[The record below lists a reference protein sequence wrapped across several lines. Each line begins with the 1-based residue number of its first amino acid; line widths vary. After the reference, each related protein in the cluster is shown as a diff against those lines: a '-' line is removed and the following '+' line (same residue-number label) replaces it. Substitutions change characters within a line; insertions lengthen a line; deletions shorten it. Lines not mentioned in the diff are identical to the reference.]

1 MGVASGRTFLGIWA
15 SEALAVGVSY
25 SLIRI
30 RQKPYQFSI
39 GRYWRKAVVRIMGG
53 YGTVDAPCWT
63 STNHSARS
71 PDALWRLLAVTA
83 SAAEEQFTNANAAR
97 DRTPPPPR

>member
-39 GRYWRKAVVRIMGG
+39 GRYWRKADTLDRPHLTQSNVRRQVGQDDAVVFGFG
-53 YGTVDAPCWT
+53 
-63 STNHSARS
+63 
-71 PDALWRLLAVTA
+71 RL
-83 SAAEEQFTNANAAR
+83 
-97 DRTPPPPR
+97 PGPRLGR

>member
-39 GRYWRKAVVRIMGG
+39 GRYWRKAVVEVWML
-53 YGTVDAPCWT
+53 D
-63 STNHSARS
+63 
-71 PDALWRLLAVTA
+71 LASSRWLDQHPA
-83 SAAEEQFTNANAAR
+83 
-97 DRTPPPPR
+97 